1 MKKALEKRRGMRYN
15 GSGEAGSGFS
25 AKSENRMLPEEREI
39 QEMEAPLNFLGDT
52 VAAISTPYGKGGVG
66 MIRISGPEAF
76 TVAEAMFR
84 PQSGRRVGE
93 LSERQATYGKILYKK
108 EHLDDGIL
116 TLYKAPRSFTGE
128 NVAEICCHGGVLL
141 TERVLESALLCGA
154 VPAGAGEFSKRA
166 FLNGK
171 ITLSEAEAVIDLIN
185 AESEAQLR
193 IAGENSTGALGYRV
207 QGIYEDLCRLLAS
220 MYAFTD
226 YPDEDLTELSP
237 EELREELLNILRKL
251 ETLKAGYR
259 QGHAVMEGLKTVI
272 VGRPNTGKSSLL
284 NGMLG
289 KKRAIVSPIAG
300 TTRDTVEE
308 NVFVGR
314 VLLHLCD
321 TAGIHEAADNI
332 EQLGVAR
339 SLEKLKE
346 AELILAVFDGS
357 EQATEEDQRLL
368 ELLESQKV
376 PVIALLNKSDLPS
389 RFDRTLLSSYKT
401 LVFSA
406 KEEGMPRELPRYLE
420 ELFETERL
428 DTSEKGLLTNARQ
441 AAATEE
447 ALSAVKRALEALEIG
462 QTQDLAALDL
472 EIAMERLGEI
482 DGRSVREDIVSEIF
496 SRFCVGK

>member
-1 MKKALEKRRGMRYN
+1 M
-15 GSGEAGSGFS
+15 
-25 AKSENRMLPEEREI
+25 
-39 QEMEAPLNFLGDT
+39 QEMEAPMNFWGDT

-66 MIRISGPEAF
+66 MIRISGPDAF
-76 TVAEAMFR
+76 AVAEAMFR
-84 PQSGRRVGE
+84 PQSGRTVGA
-93 LSERQATYGKILYKK
+93 LPDRQATYGKILYKK
-108 EHLDDGIL
+108 EFLDDGVL

-141 TERVLESALLCGA
+141 TEKVLESALLCGA

-171 ITLSEAEAVIDLIN
+171 ITLSAAEAVIDLIN
-185 AESEAQLR
+185 AESEVQLR
-193 IAGENSTGALGYRV
+193 VAGENSTGALGRRV
-207 QGIYEDLCRLLAS
+207 QEIYEALCRLLAS

-226 YPDEDLTELSP
+226 YPDEDLTDLSP
-237 EELREELLNILRKL
+237 KELGAELLNIRKKL
-251 ETLKAGYR
+251 ETLNAGYR

-284 NGMLG
+284 NGILG
-289 KKRAIVSPIAG
+289 KDRAIVSPEAG

-321 TAGIHEAADNI
+321 TAGIHGTTDDVER
-332 EQLGVAR
+332 LGVKR

-357 EQATEEDQRLL
+357 EEANEEDRQILGLL
-368 ELLESQKV
+368 GEHRA
-376 PVIALLNKSDLPS
+376 PVIALLNKSDLPA
-389 RFDRTLLSSYKT
+389 RFERTLLAPYKT
-401 LVFSA
+401 FAFSA
-406 KEEGMPRELPRYLE
+406 KKEGMPRELPRYLE
-420 ELFETERL
+420 ELFETDRL

-441 AAATEE
+441 AAAAEE
-447 ALSAVKRALEALEIG
+447 ALTAVDRALEALELG